1 MITNTLR
8 ENPESTASLRDAVLP
23 SPTPQTPA
31 DWSRRNFLKTTG
43 AGLGLVIAFHFTGK
57 PARAA
62 ALDAAKNPSSTDGTL
77 APNAFLRIAPDGTVT
92 VFINHAEMGQG
103 IVTALPM
110 LIAEELDADWSKVR
124 TEFASTDPAYNHAAF
139 GIQMTGGSSST
150 WSEYER
156 LRTAGATA
164 RALLVQAAADEWKIP
179 AAELSTENGYVL
191 HAASG
196 KKIAYGDLVER
207 AAKLPAPGK
216 VALKDAKNFTL
227 LGKPT
232 RRLDSRA
239 KVTGTAEFGFDV
251 KQPGTLTAVVA
262 RAPAF
267 GGKVEKFDAA
277 PALAVP
283 GVKAV
288 FQIPSGIAIVAEN
301 FWTAKRARD
310 AVISTIAWKLSDDAR
325 IDSEKQ
331 AARFA
336 ELAKTPGNI
345 AEKTGDAEAALKSA
359 AKTIEA
365 DYAVPYLAH
374 APMEPLN
381 ATVHLRESDA
391 EIWTGTQFQTID
403 LMTSS
408 NILGLKPDKVRLNT
422 TFLGGGFGRRA
433 TPTSDWIV
441 EACHVAKAARA
452 AGVTAPIKTVWTR
465 EDDLAGGYYRPMF
478 HHRLVGGLDAQG
490 KVIAWQQTIVG
501 QSFIAGTP
509 FEAMMIKNGVDDT
522 SVEGAAHSIY
532 KIPARLIHAHSPKVP
547 VPTLWWRSVGHTH
560 TALAVECFIDEL
572 AHAASRSPLDLRREL
587 LPPDSRQRR
596 VLDLAIEKSGYGKT
610 QLPAGRAHGIAVH
623 ESFGSFVAQVAEVSI
638 EDGFPRV
645 HRITAAVDCGTVVN
659 PLTVEAQVQGSVLYA
674 LSAILYGEITLKD
687 GRVQQSNF
695 HQYQVARMNEAP
707 VVDVHIIAT
716 GDKMGG
722 IGETGVPPTFAA
734 VLNAL
739 FTLTGKRIRSLPL
752 SHVDWS

>member
-1 MITNTLR
+1 MITASLR
-8 ENPESTASLRDAVLP
+8 ENPAALSTFRVSVVPPATA
-23 SPTPQTPA
+23 A
-31 DWSRRNFLKTTG
+31 DWSRRGFLKA
-43 AGLGLVIAFHFTGK
+43 AGTSVGLVIAFQFTGK

-62 ALDAAKNPSSTDGTL
+62 ALDAAKNPSAASGTF
-77 APNAFLRIAPDGTVT
+77 APNAFLRIAPDGSVT
-92 VFINHAEMGQG
+92 IFINHAEMGQG
-103 IVTALPM
+103 IITALPM

-124 TEFASTDPAYNHAAF
+124 TEFASTAPAYNHSAF

-164 RALLVQAAADEWKIP
+164 RALLVQAAADQWKLP
-179 AAELSTENGYVL
+179 AAELSTENSHVL
-191 HAASG
+191 HTATG
-196 KKIAYGDLVER
+196 KKISYGDLVEH
-207 AAKLPAPGK
+207 AAKLTPPEK
-216 VALKDAKNFTL
+216 VALKDPKNFRL

-239 KVTGTAEFGFDV
+239 KVTGTAEFGLDV
-251 KQPGTLTAVVA
+251 KQPGVLTAVVA
-262 RAPAF
+262 RSPAF
-267 GGKVEKFDAA
+267 GGKVETFDPA
-277 PALAVP
+277 PSLAVP

-288 FQIPSGIAIVAEN
+288 FKVPSGVAIIAEN
-301 FWTAKRARD
+301 FWAAKRARD
-310 AVISTIAWKLSDDAR
+310 AVISTISWKLSDDAR
-325 IDSEKQ
+325 IDSDKQ
-331 AARFA
+331 AAQFA
-336 ELAKTPGNI
+336 ALAKTPGNI

-381 ATVHLRESDA
+381 ATVHLRDGEA
-391 EIWTGTQFQTID
+391 EIWTGTQFQTVD
-403 LMTSS
+403 HMTAATV
-408 NILGLKPDKVRLNT
+408 LALKPDKVQLHT

-433 TPTSDWIV
+433 TPASDWIV
-441 EACHVAKAARA
+441 EACHIAKAART
-452 AGVTAPIKTVWTR
+452 AGITVPIKTVWTR

-490 KVIAWQQTIVG
+490 KVVAWHQTIVG

-509 FEAMMIKNGVDDT
+509 FEAMMIKNGVDET
-522 SVEGAAHSIY
+522 SVEGAAHSVY
-532 KIPARLIHAHSPKVP
+532 KIPARLVHAHSPKVP

-572 AHAASRSPLDLRREL
+572 AHAAGRNPLDLRREL
-587 LPPDSRQRR
+587 LPPESRQRR

-610 QLPAGRAHGIAVH
+610 KLPAGRAHGIAVH
-623 ESFGSFVAQVAEVSI
+623 ESFGSFVAQVAEVSL
-638 EDGFPRV
+638 EDGWPRV
-645 HRITAAVDCGTVVN
+645 HRITAAVDCGTAVN
-659 PLTVEAQVQGSVLYA
+659 PLTIEAQVQGSVIYA

-707 VVDVHIIAT
+707 VVDVHVIAT

-734 VLNAL
+734 VLNGL

-752 SHVDWS
+752 SHADWS

>member
-1 MITNTLR
+1 MITASLR
-8 ENPESTASLRDAVLP
+8 ENPAATAALRVSIVP
-23 SPTPQTPA
+23 PA
-31 DWSRRNFLKTTG
+31 TVTDWSRRGFLKAAGTTV
-43 AGLGLVIAFHFTGK
+43 GLVLAFQFTGK
-57 PARAA
+57 SARAA
-62 ALDAAKNPSSTDGTL
+62 ALDAAKNPASANGAF
-77 APNAFLRIAPDGTVT
+77 APNAFLRIAPDSSVT

-124 TEFASTDPAYNHAAF
+124 TEFAPVAPEYNHSAF

-164 RALLVQAAADEWKIP
+164 RALLVQAAADTWKIS
-179 AAELSTENGYVL
+179 AAELSTENGHVL

-196 KKIAYGDLVER
+196 KKIPYGDLVER
-207 AAKLPAPGK
+207 AAKLTPPEK
-216 VALKDAKNFTL
+216 VALKDAKNFRL

-232 RRLDSRA
+232 RRIDSRA
-239 KVTGTAEFGFDV
+239 KVTGTAEFGLDV
-251 KQPGTLTAVVA
+251 KQPGALTAVVA

-267 GGKVEKFDAA
+267 GGTVVTFDPA

-288 FQIPSGIAIVAEN
+288 FKIPSGVVIVADS

-310 AVISTIAWKLSDDAR
+310 AIVSTIEWKLPDDAR
-325 IDSEKQ
+325 IDSEAQ
-331 AARFA
+331 AKRFA
-336 ELAKTPGNI
+336 EIAKTPGNV
-345 AEKTGDAEAALKSA
+345 AETHGDAAAALQGA

-381 ATVHLRESDA
+381 ATVHLRDGEA
-391 EIWTGTQFQTID
+391 EIWTGTQFQTVD
-403 LMTSS
+403 LMTASAV
-408 NILGLKPDKVRLNT
+408 LGLKPDKIQLHT

-433 TPTSDWIV
+433 TPSSDWIV
-441 EACHVAKAARA
+441 EACQVAKAARA
-452 AGVTAPIKTVWTR
+452 AGLDTAVKTVWTR

-490 KVIAWQQTIVG
+490 KVVAWQQTIVG

-522 SVEGAAHSIY
+522 SVEGAAHSVY

-572 AHAASRSPLDLRREL
+572 AHAAGRSPLDLRREL

-596 VLDLAIEKSGYGKT
+596 VLELAIEKSGYGKIK
-610 QLPAGRAHGIAVH
+610 LPAGRAHGIAVH
-623 ESFGSFVAQVAEVSI
+623 ESFGSFVAQVAEVSV
-638 EDGFPRV
+638 EDGWPRV
-645 HRITAAVDCGTVVN
+645 HRITAAVDCGIAVN
-659 PLTVEAQVQGSVLYA
+659 PLTIEAQIQGSVIYA

-687 GRVQQSNF
+687 GRVQQKNF
-695 HQYQVARMNEAP
+695 HEYEVVRMNETP

-734 VLNAL
+734 VLNGL